1 VSCNNATDPAER
13 ANQALRDCR
22 AELAEAKRGAVTPAM
37 LAEFEGGKEQRDRLR
52 AALEKAES
60 ERDAA
65 LTDAEEWKQCSRDW
79 RIRAESAESE
89 RDGVCDQLSAL
100 QAKVARAVAL
110 WDASL
115 KARGAQYQI
124 AESEFYEALE
134 ALR

>member
-1 VSCNNATDPAER
+1 LAVSCNNATDPAER
-13 ANQALRDCR
+13 ANQALRECR
-22 AELAEAKRGAVTPAM
+22 AELAEERAKSKRTAD
-37 LAEFEGGKEQRDRLR
+37 LANAQELR
-52 AALEKAES
+52 ALKAES
-60 ERDAA
+60 ERDTA
-65 LTDAEEWKQCSRDW
+65 
-79 RIRAESAESE
+79 RAELSEAYKVGAEYSA
-89 RDGVCDQLSAL
+89 GWSAL